1 MARRLWARFEV
12 LPFRYGAGVGI
23 VAAVVATL
31 VIVGIVTLSS
41 EPQKKEAAPRP
52 VSSGPAEAAVPP
64 APTWG
69 GYVPPRQARSTTAVV
84 SPPPTQAAKPTT
96 PRSHPARPSV
106 RPSPTSSCPA
116 TLKKTKWGWVY
127 QMCKRKQS
135 G

>member
-1 MARRLWARFEV
+1 MVRRLWARFEV
-12 LPFRYGAGVGI
+12 LPFRYGLGMGI
-23 VAAVVATL
+23 VAAVVAAL
-31 VIVGIVTLSS
+31 VIVGFVTLNGA
-41 EPQKKEAAPRP
+41 PQKKEATPRP

-84 SPPPTQAAKPTT
+84 SPSRTQAAEPTS
-96 PRSHPARPSV
+96 PRPRPARPSV
-106 RPSPTSSCPA
+106 RPSPTQTCPA
-116 TLKKTKWGWVY
+116 TLKKSKWEWVY

>member
-12 LPFRYGAGVGI
+12 LPFRYGLGMGMVVAI
-23 VAAVVATL
+23 VAAL
-31 VIVGIVTLSS
+31 VIAGFVTLSGG
-41 EPQKKEAAPRP
+41 PQQKEATPRP
-52 VSSGPAEAAVPP
+52 MTSGPAEAAVPP

-84 SPPPTQAAKPTT
+84 SPSPTQAAKP
-96 PRSHPARPSV
+96 PSARPRPAHPST
-106 RPSPTSSCPA
+106 RPSPTSTCPA
-116 TLKKTKWGWVY
+116 TLKKSKWGWVY